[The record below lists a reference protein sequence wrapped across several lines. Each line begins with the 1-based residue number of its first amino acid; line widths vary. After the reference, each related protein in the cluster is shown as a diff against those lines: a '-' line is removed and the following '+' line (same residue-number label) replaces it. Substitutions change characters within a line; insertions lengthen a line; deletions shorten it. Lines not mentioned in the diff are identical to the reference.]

1 MLYSASSL
9 KGVSTTWV
17 VAPPMKKRLA
27 PSLLMGF
34 MSLILPLSSSILTSL
49 PAQADEAAVLGYQK
63 APSPLDDLLNIPS
76 LPAMSLSPDRRSYA
90 LLEQQELPSLAELA
104 EPELRLAGLR
114 INPDNQAPSRGWNYV
129 GIKLYIEG
137 ADVRAVKGLPVQ
149 PRLSNIQWSPDGRSM
164 AFSHTTTDQVELW
177 LLDITTAQARRVDGI
192 KLNKSYGVPF
202 SWSPDSQSLIVKT
215 VTRALPLPASSR
227 LPSGPVVMQS
237 DGKASPGRTYQ
248 DLLRNPDDVARFKHY
263 LHTQLQRVTLDGR
276 SVPLG
281 QPGLIVGAIPSPNG
295 EFLLVEQFEE
305 PFSYAFPAF
314 RFPLRSELWNTN
326 GQLVKT
332 VATLPLADKIPIHF
346 DAVRP
351 GRRNIDW
358 RADAP
363 ASLYWLEALDGGD
376 PDNKPENGMRDRLWL
391 WSAPFDKAPVSR
403 LDVPYRIDTLYWG
416 GDDLA
421 LAYTDWYQNRQSE
434 VWLLHPDGQ
443 APAKKVKSFS
453 SEDRYAHPGYPL
465 TRRSPA
471 GTTVLERDGQ
481 NIYLSGAGASPEGEK
496 PFVDRWNPNNNQ
508 LQHLWR
514 SSPPWYEQPVQLID
528 SDTLLI
534 RRENPDEPPNYYLR
548 SLKSGELKALT
559 AFPHPMPMLRE
570 VTKQIIEYTR
580 ADGVKLNGTLYLP
593 PGYKPGSGPLPLVMW
608 AYPREFKSS
617 AAAGQ
622 VKGSPH
628 SFVRLSPTSPL
639 VFLTQGYAVLDDPA
653 MPIIGEGK
661 AEPND
666 TYIQQ
671 LVSSAQAAVDKVVS
685 MGVADRKRI
694 AIGGHSYGAF
704 MTVNLLAHS
713 DLFAAGV
720 ARSGAYNRTLTPF
733 GFQSEQR
740 TLWQAPD
747 VYRQLS
753 PLLYAD
759 KIKEPLLLVHGEADD
774 NSGTFPMQ
782 SQNLYAALKGLGAPV
797 RLVMLPYES
806 HGYRAKE
813 SLGHMLWEMTAWL
826 DKHLK
831 K

>member
-1 MLYSASSL
+1 MNKRIVLSLMLSL
-9 KGVSTTWV
+9 
-17 VAPPMKKRLA
+17 MLA
-27 PSLLMGF
+27 GTD
-34 MSLILPLSSSILTSL
+34 PLT
-49 PAQADEAAVLGYQK
+49 AKADEAVPLGYQQ
-63 APSPLDDLLNIPS
+63 APSPLDNLLNIPS
-76 LPAMSLSPDRRSYA
+76 LPALSLAPDRRSFI
-90 LLEQQELPSLAELA
+90 LFDQQDLPDLAELT

-114 INPDNQAPSRGWNYV
+114 INPDNLAPSRGWNYV
-129 GIKLYIEG
+129 GIKLYPKGEPG
-137 ADVRAVKGLPVQ
+137 PAVTGLPAH
-149 PRLSNIQWSPDGRSM
+149 PRLSNIQWSPDGRSV
-164 AFSHTTTDQVELW
+164 AFSHTTPDQVQLW
-177 LLDITTAQARRVDGI
+177 ILDVQSGKARRVEGI
-192 KLNKSYGVPF
+192 QLNKAYGTVF
-202 SWSPDSQSLIVKT
+202 VWQSDSQSLICKT
-215 VTRALPLPASSR
+215 VTRALPLPPASR
-227 LPSGPVVMQS
+227 LPSGPVVQES

-263 LHTQLQRVTLDGR
+263 LHGQLQRVTLDGR

-281 QPGLIVGAIPSPNG
+281 LPGLIVAFVPSPNG
-295 EFLLVEQFEE
+295 EFLLVEQLEE

-314 RFPLRSELWNTN
+314 RFPLRSELWNLN
-326 GQLVKT
+326 GQLVKS

-358 RADAP
+358 RSDAP

-376 PDNKPENGMRDRLWL
+376 PNMKPAKGMRDRLVIWP
-391 WSAPFDKAPVSR
+391 APFDKEPVAR
-403 LDVPYRIDTLYWG
+403 LDVPDRIESIYWG

-421 LAYTDWYQNRQSE
+421 LAYTGWYQTRQDH
-434 VWLLHPDGQ
+434 VWMLRPDG
-443 APAKKVKSFS
+443 ASSAKQIMSYS

-465 TRRSPA
+465 TTRTANGTSVLQRS
-471 GTTVLERDGQ
+471 GQ
-481 NIYLSGAGASPEGEK
+481 DLYLSGLGATPEGDR
-496 PFVDRWNPNNNQ
+496 PFVDRWNPFSGAKNRIF
-508 LQHLWR
+508 R
-514 SSPPWYEQPVQLID
+514 SQAPWFEQPVQLID
-528 SDTLLI
+528 DKQLLL
-534 RRENPDEPPNYYLR
+534 RRENPDEPPNYYVKQLD
-548 SLKSGELKALT
+548 SGDLKALT
-559 AFPHPMPMLRE
+559 AFEHPMPMLRE
-570 VTKQIIEYTR
+570 VSKQIIEYTR

-622 VKGSPH
+622 VKGSPY

-653 MPIIGEGK
+653 MPIVGEGK
-661 AEPND
+661 TEPND
-666 TYIQQ
+666 TYISQ
-671 LVSSAQAAVDKVVS
+671 LVSSAKAAVDKVVE
-685 MGVADRKRI
+685 MGIADRKRI

-713 DLFAAGV
+713 DLFAAGI

-740 TLWQAPD
+740 TLWEAPE

-774 NSGTFPMQ
+774 NSGTYPMQ
-782 SQNLYAALKGLGAPV
+782 SQNLYSALKGLGAPV

-806 HGYRAKE
+806 HGYRSKE
-813 SLGHMLWEMTAWL
+813 SLGHMLWEMTRWL
-826 DKHLK
+826 DKYLK